1 MGRPFPTKALI
12 FANLGVLCA
21 AAWGFA
27 EPGIIAVTI
36 IALVFVD
43 GVVILKWQYAKS
55 ATSNQKRETSKFSST
70 VQKLL
75 VANLISTGLTG
86 FLYLQNFPIGEV
98 KLFAIIFF
106 ALANASALG
115 FISS

>member
-21 AAWGFA
+21 AAWGLA

-36 IALVFVD
+36 IALLFVD

-75 VANLISTGLTG
+75 VANLIHWEFPRLCRGGSRSLTVTAVHRG
-86 FLYLQNFPIGEV
+86 N
-98 KLFAIIFF
+98 
-106 ALANASALG
+106 S
-115 FISS
+115 